1 MNAGETTGRY
11 TALREARL
19 CCVPIVDAANLPS
32 SNNPAD
38 HAVRR
43 SPGDAANAGAPT
55 MAAICSAVSVRHNP
69 IAASTA
75 HRRARSFGTHIA
87 SIACSGLTRASAR
100 RIRPTPASSRR
111 ATRAREVHDTC
122 EPPVHNPNQ

>member
-1 MNAGETTGRY
+1 VNAGEFTGRY
-11 TALREARL
+11 TAPRPFRSRPPA
-19 CCVPIVDAANLPS
+19 IADTNLPS
-32 SNNPAD
+32 STNPAD

-43 SPGDAANAGAPT
+43 SAGDFANAGAPT

-75 HRRARSFGTHIA
+75 HRRARSFGTLIA
-87 SIACSGLTRASAR
+87 AIACSGLTRASAR

-122 EPPVHNPNQ
+122 VPPVHNPNQ